1 MTLVCGRV
9 NFFSGPHLVF
19 KYWLRGKFMRIII
32 VGCGKVGS
40 SIASELNLEGHE
52 ISVVDINHG
61 AVDKLANSLD
71 VLGIEGN
78 GATYDV
84 LIEAGA
90 EYADLLI
97 AATARDEINLYSC
110 LMAKA
115 AGVTHTIARVRN
127 PEYTNDL
134 YRIKEHLGLSMAI
147 NPEQTAANE
156 ISRLL
161 RFSGALEIDSFSKG
175 VVELI
180 KVTVPQNSSIV
191 GTALSRV
198 DNLRGKV
205 RICTVERGDEMF
217 IPNGDF
223 VINGGDRISVVAKP
237 EIAAKFF
244 KRISIAIGRSKD
256 VILLGGGKVFYLK
269 IGLSLFDAGSG
280 QGAGLVLFVHNVITI
295 GLFVGGDLILQF
307 HHHALVQGAHKAVHL
322 CVQAGR
328 ILAAAGD
335 DQGRAGLIDQ
345 DGVHLVHDGVG
356 VAALHHV
363 GLVGHHVVAQVVKAE
378 LIVGAVGD
386 IGIVGGPAGV
396 AVHALYDQANGQ
408 PQPAVEL
415 AHPLAVALCQI
426 VVDGNDVHPFTGQG
440 VQIGG
445 QGSHK
450 GLAFTGLHLGNIAA
464 VQGNAAGHLHREV
477 LHAQHTPCSLAAD
490 GKGIRQKVVQRFALG
505 QLLLEHGSLR
515 L

>member
-1 MTLVCGRV
+1 
-9 NFFSGPHLVF
+9 
-19 KYWLRGKFMRIII
+19 MRIII

-256 VILLGGGKVFYLK
+256 VILLGGARFRSTLQRRLLNPVRMSKLSKK
-269 IGLSLFDAGSG
+269 I
-280 QGAGLVLFVHNVITI
+280 
-295 GLFVGGDLILQF
+295 
-307 HHHALVQGAHKAVHL
+307 
-322 CVQAGR
+322 
-328 ILAAAGD
+328 
-335 DQGRAGLIDQ
+335 
-345 DGVHLVHDGVG
+345 
-356 VAALHHV
+356 
-363 GLVGHHVVAQVVKAE
+363 
-378 LIVGAVGD
+378 
-386 IGIVGGPAGV
+386 P
-396 AVHALYDQANGQ
+396 
-408 PQPAVEL
+408 
-415 AHPLAVALCQI
+415 
-426 VVDGNDVHPFTGQG
+426 
-440 VQIGG
+440 
-445 QGSHK
+445 
-450 GLAFTGLHLGNIAA
+450 
-464 VQGNAAGHLHREV
+464 NAATFFRRLYPG
-477 LHAQHTPCSLAAD
+477 
-490 GKGIRQKVVQRFALG
+490 
-505 QLLLEHGSLR
+505 LL
-515 L
+515 

>member
-1 MTLVCGRV
+1 MTLICGRV

-205 RICTVERGDEMF
+205 RICTVERGDSF
-217 IPNGDF
+217 LT
-223 VINGGDRISVVAKP
+223 
-237 EIAAKFF
+237 
-244 KRISIAIGRSKD
+244 
-256 VILLGGGKVFYLK
+256 VILLLTAVTEFLLLQSPKLPQNS
-269 IGLSLFDAGSG
+269 LSVS
-280 QGAGLVLFVHNVITI
+280 VLQSAEVRMLSFS
-295 GLFVGGDLILQF
+295 
-307 HHHALVQGAHKAVHL
+307 
-322 CVQAGR
+322 
-328 ILAAAGD
+328 AAARFRSTL
-335 DQGRAGLIDQ
+335 QRRLLNPVRMSKLSRKI
-345 DGVHLVHDGVG
+345 
-356 VAALHHV
+356 
-363 GLVGHHVVAQVVKAE
+363 
-378 LIVGAVGD
+378 
-386 IGIVGGPAGV
+386 P
-396 AVHALYDQANGQ
+396 
-408 PQPAVEL
+408 
-415 AHPLAVALCQI
+415 
-426 VVDGNDVHPFTGQG
+426 
-440 VQIGG
+440 
-445 QGSHK
+445 
-450 GLAFTGLHLGNIAA
+450 
-464 VQGNAAGHLHREV
+464 NAATFFRRLY
-477 LHAQHTPCSLAAD
+477 
-490 GKGIRQKVVQRFALG
+490 LG
-505 QLLLEHGSLR
+505 LL
-515 L
+515 

>member
-1 MTLVCGRV
+1 
-9 NFFSGPHLVF
+9 
-19 KYWLRGKFMRIII
+19 MRIII

-217 IPNGDF
+217 ILM
-223 VINGGDRISVVAKP
+223 
-237 EIAAKFF
+237 
-244 KRISIAIGRSKD
+244 
-256 VILLGGGKVFYLK
+256 VILLLTAVTEFLLLQSLK
-269 IGLSLFDAGSG
+269 LPQNSLSVS
-280 QGAGLVLFVHNVITI
+280 VLQSAEVRMLSFS
-295 GLFVGGDLILQF
+295 
-307 HHHALVQGAHKAVHL
+307 
-322 CVQAGR
+322 
-328 ILAAAGD
+328 AAARFRSTL
-335 DQGRAGLIDQ
+335 QRRLLNPVRMSKLSRKI
-345 DGVHLVHDGVG
+345 
-356 VAALHHV
+356 
-363 GLVGHHVVAQVVKAE
+363 
-378 LIVGAVGD
+378 
-386 IGIVGGPAGV
+386 P
-396 AVHALYDQANGQ
+396 
-408 PQPAVEL
+408 
-415 AHPLAVALCQI
+415 
-426 VVDGNDVHPFTGQG
+426 
-440 VQIGG
+440 
-445 QGSHK
+445 
-450 GLAFTGLHLGNIAA
+450 
-464 VQGNAAGHLHREV
+464 NAATFFRRLY
-477 LHAQHTPCSLAAD
+477 
-490 GKGIRQKVVQRFALG
+490 LG
-505 QLLLEHGSLR
+505 LL
-515 L
+515 

>member
-1 MTLVCGRV
+1 
-9 NFFSGPHLVF
+9 
-19 KYWLRGKFMRIII
+19 MRIII

-191 GTALSRV
+191 GTALNRV

-205 RICTVERGDEMF
+205 RICTV
-217 IPNGDF
+217 
-223 VINGGDRISVVAKP
+223 
-237 EIAAKFF
+237 
-244 KRISIAIGRSKD
+244 AIGRSKD
-256 VILLGGGKVFYLK
+256 VILLGGGKVSFYLAKTLIKSGANVK
-269 IGLSLFDAGSG
+269 IIEKNPERCNFLSEAMPEAVIIQGDCMDQSLLLSEGVEHADGIAALMDYDEENIIITMYLKGITKAKLITKVNNASFDPLLHDQNFECIIHPKSLTGEYIARYIRAMQNTGDSNVESLYRLNDDKVEALEFKVNAESRVTNVPIMNLNLKANLQIICINRGGKIILPQGTDVIKPEDTVIVLTMQKGLSKLED
-280 QGAGLVLFVHNVITI
+280 I
-295 GLFVGGDLILQF
+295 
-307 HHHALVQGAHKAVHL
+307 
-322 CVQAGR
+322 
-328 ILAAAGD
+328 
-335 DQGRAGLIDQ
+335 
-345 DGVHLVHDGVG
+345 
-356 VAALHHV
+356 
-363 GLVGHHVVAQVVKAE
+363 VK
-378 LIVGAVGD
+378 
-386 IGIVGGPAGV
+386 
-396 AVHALYDQANGQ
+396 
-408 PQPAVEL
+408 
-415 AHPLAVALCQI
+415 
-426 VVDGNDVHPFTGQG
+426 
-440 VQIGG
+440 
-445 QGSHK
+445 
-450 GLAFTGLHLGNIAA
+450 
-464 VQGNAAGHLHREV
+464 R
-477 LHAQHTPCSLAAD
+477 
-490 GKGIRQKVVQRFALG
+490 
-505 QLLLEHGSLR
+505 
-515 L
+515 

>member
-1 MTLVCGRV
+1 MTLICGRV

-256 VILLGGGKVFYLK
+256 VILLGGGNPERCNFLSEAIPGAVIIQGDCMDQSLLLSEGVEHADGIAALMDYDEENIIITMYLK
-269 IGLSLFDAGSG
+269 GITKAKLITKVNNASFDPLLHDQNFECIIHPKSLTGEYIARYIRAMQNTGDSNVESLYRLNDDKVEALEFKVNAESRVTNVPIMSLNLKANLQIICINRGGKIILPQGTDVIKPEDTVIVLTMQKGLSKLED
-280 QGAGLVLFVHNVITI
+280 I
-295 GLFVGGDLILQF
+295 
-307 HHHALVQGAHKAVHL
+307 
-322 CVQAGR
+322 
-328 ILAAAGD
+328 
-335 DQGRAGLIDQ
+335 
-345 DGVHLVHDGVG
+345 
-356 VAALHHV
+356 
-363 GLVGHHVVAQVVKAE
+363 VK
-378 LIVGAVGD
+378 
-386 IGIVGGPAGV
+386 
-396 AVHALYDQANGQ
+396 
-408 PQPAVEL
+408 
-415 AHPLAVALCQI
+415 
-426 VVDGNDVHPFTGQG
+426 
-440 VQIGG
+440 
-445 QGSHK
+445 
-450 GLAFTGLHLGNIAA
+450 
-464 VQGNAAGHLHREV
+464 R
-477 LHAQHTPCSLAAD
+477 
-490 GKGIRQKVVQRFALG
+490 
-505 QLLLEHGSLR
+505 
-515 L
+515 

>member
-1 MTLVCGRV
+1 MYYDFDMRTGE
-9 NFFSGPHLVF
+9 FFSGPHLVF

-205 RICTVERGDEMF
+205 RICTVERG
-217 IPNGDF
+217 
-223 VINGGDRISVVAKP
+223 
-237 EIAAKFF
+237 
-244 KRISIAIGRSKD
+244 
-256 VILLGGGKVFYLK
+256 
-269 IGLSLFDAGSG
+269 
-280 QGAGLVLFVHNVITI
+280 
-295 GLFVGGDLILQF
+295 
-307 HHHALVQGAHKAVHL
+307 
-322 CVQAGR
+322 
-328 ILAAAGD
+328 
-335 DQGRAGLIDQ
+335 
-345 DGVHLVHDGVG
+345 
-356 VAALHHV
+356 
-363 GLVGHHVVAQVVKAE
+363 
-378 LIVGAVGD
+378 
-386 IGIVGGPAGV
+386 
-396 AVHALYDQANGQ
+396 
-408 PQPAVEL
+408 
-415 AHPLAVALCQI
+415 
-426 VVDGNDVHPFTGQG
+426 
-440 VQIGG
+440 
-445 QGSHK
+445 
-450 GLAFTGLHLGNIAA
+450 
-464 VQGNAAGHLHREV
+464 
-477 LHAQHTPCSLAAD
+477 
-490 GKGIRQKVVQRFALG
+490 
-505 QLLLEHGSLR
+505 
-515 L
+515 

>member
-1 MTLVCGRV
+1 
-9 NFFSGPHLVF
+9 
-19 KYWLRGKFMRIII
+19 MRIII

-115 AGVTHTIARVRN
+115 AGVTNTIARVRN

-256 VILLGGGKVFYLK
+256 VILLGGARFRSTLQRRLLNPVRMSKLSRK
-269 IGLSLFDAGSG
+269 I
-280 QGAGLVLFVHNVITI
+280 
-295 GLFVGGDLILQF
+295 
-307 HHHALVQGAHKAVHL
+307 
-322 CVQAGR
+322 
-328 ILAAAGD
+328 
-335 DQGRAGLIDQ
+335 
-345 DGVHLVHDGVG
+345 
-356 VAALHHV
+356 
-363 GLVGHHVVAQVVKAE
+363 
-378 LIVGAVGD
+378 
-386 IGIVGGPAGV
+386 P
-396 AVHALYDQANGQ
+396 
-408 PQPAVEL
+408 
-415 AHPLAVALCQI
+415 
-426 VVDGNDVHPFTGQG
+426 
-440 VQIGG
+440 
-445 QGSHK
+445 
-450 GLAFTGLHLGNIAA
+450 
-464 VQGNAAGHLHREV
+464 NAATFFRRLYPG
-477 LHAQHTPCSLAAD
+477 
-490 GKGIRQKVVQRFALG
+490 
-505 QLLLEHGSLR
+505 LL
-515 L
+515 